1 MPVITALLTAALLQ
15 GAAGAPSQDHAFVLT
30 GAGRFA
36 VVADLTTRRREG
48 DIAEIRSF
56 QVSEDAFKVG
66 DIEYWGGW
74 SRWRLDCAAMT
85 ADRLDFASLRADGIE
100 GPSTPEP
107 SPAYPASPGG
117 DAAEL
122 LALACSTEDRAA
134 DVTTIEDAVI
144 LGRAALSGDLD
155 PPR

>member
-1 MPVITALLTAALLQ
+1 MFSILFAALLTF
-15 GAAGAPSQDHAFVLT
+15 APTTADDHAFILT

-36 VVADLTTRRREG
+36 VLADLTTRRREG
-48 DIAEIRSF
+48 DIAEMRSL
-56 QVSEDAFKVG
+56 QISEDDFTVG
-66 DIEYWGGW
+66 DVAYWGGW
-74 SRWRLDCAAMT
+74 SRWRFDCAAMT

-107 SPAYPASPGG
+107 SPAYPATPGG

-134 DVTTIEDAVI
+134 DVTTLEDAVT
-144 LGRAALSGDLD
+144 LGRTALSQ
-155 PPR
+155 